1 MIQTKLL
8 LLEYSVIKSPTVIK
22 WKLKTIRTI
31 RDLIAQ
37 IDFNTEMVPVD
48 NVEKLR
54 DLLTSLKGNKLS
66 EDEMKLVKELV
77 II

>member
-8 LLEYSVIKSPTVIK
+8 LLEYSVIKSPTVTK

-37 IDFNTEMVPVD
+37 IDFNAEVVPVD
-48 NVEKLR
+48 NEEKLS

-66 EDEMKLVKELV
+66 NDEMNLVKELV